1 MKKIEVLP
9 RKKTAVASPTGSA
22 SMSFDDR
29 RKTTTSLVMLRPKP
43 RIGFVTS
50 AYGPM
55 SSRRTVDAR
64 MCVIRGLEM
73 RGIDLC
79 RKVGHRRF
87 FGDEG
92 SSSMHP
98 SVVGYR
104 ISSQARTFR
113 VSSLKFAPCWMMASR
128 SLCRRIG
135 RSLARGPAAR
145 LNV

>member
-1 MKKIEVLP
+1 MQE
-9 RKKTAVASPTGSA
+9 G
-22 SMSFDDR
+22 
-29 RKTTTSLVMLRPKP
+29 
-43 RIGFVTS
+43 
-50 AYGPM
+50 
-55 SSRRTVDAR
+55 
-64 MCVIRGLEM
+64 
-73 RGIDLC
+73 
-79 RKVGHRRF
+79 GHRRF

-113 VSSLKFAPCWMMASR
+113 VSSSAPCWMMASS